1 MDILSSVTDED
12 FTLFRCTYIY
22 IYLLHILF
30 GDDDDENYIII
41 LGAIYSSALL
51 LPPVMCSVCSVCP
64 PSWMCHA
71 RYDGQTIH

>member
-51 LPPVMCSVCSVCP
+51 LPPGHVFRVFRVSAFMDVSC
-64 PSWMCHA
+64 
-71 RYDGQTIH
+71 